1 MRKKKIKCCIFQ
13 WGEKKKTKLGTEYV
27 KAVCCHPAYL
37 THRHGYE
44 FEQAPGV
51 GDGQGS
57 LACCSLL
64 GPKVS
69 DTTFSWE
76 EKGSG
81 DWVQS
86 SIVNDLINHADVMK
100 TPKFPKRVEFGVLL
114 SWWTWGALGRT
125 MCLVGEGMEILCPSH
140 VPCPIYVSFPSG

>member
-1 MRKKKIKCCIFQ
+1 MEQ
-13 WGEKKKTKLGTEYV
+13 WTGSKLGMEYV

-64 GPKVS
+64 GRKVS
-69 DTTFSWE
+69 DTTFYWE

-81 DWVQS
+81 D
-86 SIVNDLINHADVMK
+86 
-100 TPKFPKRVEFGVLL
+100 
-114 SWWTWGALGRT
+114 
-125 MCLVGEGMEILCPSH
+125 
-140 VPCPIYVSFPSG
+140 